1 MIPGEGTLEQKCFKS
16 CSFFLN
22 LSTEIMDDGLASR
35 VTQAPLDVVADD
47 TGGAF
52 ELLLHCPGKWGK
64 STLTNTNTFCHFLRS
79 IIRPILA
86 RLHGPFY
93 LSHY

>member
-1 MIPGEGTLEQKCFKS
+1 
-16 CSFFLN
+16 
-22 LSTEIMDDGLASR
+22 MDDGLDTR
-35 VTQAPLDVVADD
+35 MTQAPLDVVADD

-52 ELLLHCPGKWGK
+52 ELLHCPGKWGK
-64 STLTNTNTFCHFLRS
+64 STLTNTLIFCHFLHQGGG
-79 IIRPILA
+79 IIRPILT